1 MGATKGTF
9 GGEGDLIV
17 NEKGRKKQREGVR
30 EEEKEKGMVSWDE
43 EALVSMLCI
52 MSDASGGL
60 LAFFDF
66 WSRIKTK
73 EVWLGPGQC
82 GFPFNKLM
90 EREVS
95 GHAVHALHNV

>member
-1 MGATKGTF
+1 M
-9 GGEGDLIV
+9 
-17 NEKGRKKQREGVR
+17 
-30 EEEKEKGMVSWDE
+30 
-43 EALVSMLCI
+43 

-60 LAFFDF
+60 LGQAFFDF